1 MKPQFYTIALLTALI
16 ASCKKNYVCECGNLS
31 GVHETYKI
39 RNTKK
44 KAETECHTLC
54 IDCYSG
60 SEKFCEIKK

>member
-1 MKPQFYTIALLTALI
+1 MKTRFWIIILMAGLI
-16 ASCKKNYVCECGNLS
+16 IGCKKDYTCGCGNLS

-44 KAETECHTLC
+44 KAEAECHSLC

-60 SEKFCEIKK
+60 SEKFCELQ